1 MYDSSE
7 FKEWQLKM
15 KEKEN
20 EEILSNQVKK
30 KIEIELANDL
40 FKEARDEKLK
50 QNQMNVEKFKE
61 FMGEKRQWRQEQE
74 LEELGSK
81 MEVVREVRETR
92 HNGQNEKNRLVRE
105 NHKLKQQMKN
115 EIRENIILK

>member
-20 EEILSNQVKK
+20 EEMLSNQVKK

-40 FKEARDEKLK
+40 FKEARDEKLR

-61 FMGEKRQWRQEQE
+61 FMGEKRQRRQEQE

-92 HNGQNEKNRLVRE
+92 HNGQNEKNRLVKE
-105 NHKLKQQMKN
+105 NHKLKH
-115 EIRENIILK
+115 